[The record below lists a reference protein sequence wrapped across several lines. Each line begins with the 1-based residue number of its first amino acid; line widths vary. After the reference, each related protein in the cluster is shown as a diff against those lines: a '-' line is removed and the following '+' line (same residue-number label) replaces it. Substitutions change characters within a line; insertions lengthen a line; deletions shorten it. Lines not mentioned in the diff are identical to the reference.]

1 MAGRQDMSCGSSA
14 SQAKPS
20 MHNLFFSLPPH
31 LAPILKYLT
40 STLSQYN
47 STTALTHCLLL
58 LQLASS
64 MEIPTNPAIAANLH
78 KLLGHWQ
85 ASRGV
90 DAYYGIP
97 LRAPYKGQ
105 VVSSELNRFG
115 GGMGPYVDSFV
126 NDVPDVPYINA
137 TPLTFEETPADEN
150 EFKYIATM
158 CPKTNT
164 FSHFWQMVWF
174 KNTRVVVN
182 LTHEE
187 DRIGSER
194 SDKRERYWPPYSTA
208 PSKAELEQWPLTVT
222 TLTTSI
228 GDTIPGL
235 FVYDIKLVQ
244 KSSGEQ
250 RIIKLFWYSA
260 WEDFG
265 DSSSIFDES
274 FQRNTMNV
282 LLLANEVDAAQ
293 RSCSTTA
300 PSSTASS
307 SSSSTASSSSS
318 TASSSASSSASPSS
332 SDSWVGVHC
341 SAGVGNSESLC
352 SISNI
357 WSVFFLRR

>member
-1 MAGRQDMSCGSSA
+1 MQQRGARKDLLVNFGQFLDFRFLSSQDFQISR
-14 SQAKPS
+14 
-20 MHNLFFSLPPH
+20 FFCATS
-31 LAPILKYLT
+31 PI
-40 STLSQYN
+40 SPRH
-47 STTALTHCLLL
+47 STTAALTHCLLL

-97 LRAPYKGQ
+97 LRAPYKEQ

-222 TLTTSI
+222 TLTTSTA
-228 GDTIPGL
+228 DTIPGL

-265 DSSSIFDES
+265 DSSTIFDES
-274 FQRNTMNV
+274 FQRNAMNV

-300 PSSTASS
+300 SS
-307 SSSSTASSSSS
+307 SSSST
-318 TASSSASSSASPSS
+318 TASSSASSSAPPS
-332 SDSWVGVHC
+332 SDSWVVVHC
-341 SAGVGNSESLC
+341 SAGVGKSESLC

-357 WSVFFLRR
+357 LELTPPSS